1 MLIRRMQQSGA
12 PVALLCIATHLF
24 SLAPRT
30 AWAQAPDTQASES
43 EAEVPSEQEQ
53 PQDEPESGDSARRLS
68 AARVVKGEKLA
79 ELGATAKPVELQ
91 QRADDLQD
99 PALVLGKG
107 ALGLLAGSG
116 ADMSGKTAV
125 SGQTLSLPQG
135 AGTIGGMGESFS
147 TLMSTGVATTAL
159 AFSLPRARG
168 AAQPSL
174 GLVYSSASGAGL
186 AGQGWNVGVP
196 FIARRTDQGV
206 PGYVDPPEGGDWSA
220 SQDRFVYNGADLVPI
235 CTVRGGSCPGARNGE
250 RMPQWASGWQYYRLR
265 IEGQFLR
272 FFWSPDHR
280 TWRVQD
286 KSGTTMEL
294 GVPLNG
300 KGDDNALEVAT
311 EGDRGRIFRWNLAR
325 HYDVHGDGKPAEDAA
340 PRPYNV
346 VVYRYFKD
354 RGTSYPSDI
363 YDTPPAANP
372 ADAPLEAYAHH
383 TRLVWELR
391 SDPATSYRRGWGV
404 EQRYRLAGVDV
415 TSKTFHDVQ
424 GPRRLVRRYRLGYQ
438 PATQSHIS
446 LLASVQLQGRC
457 AGAEESAPAE
467 GNDGVVPAT
476 SCATMPATTFRYSQ
490 VSDGAGARLVKA
502 TDGFG
507 SFDATVR
514 GVKGSPPID
523 LNGRAGMLMDI
534 NGDGLVDVYHPDPGR
549 YQGGH
554 GVFLNGANHEAASF
568 GAAQTVSVTKL
579 KGPGVPTIDAFTLT
593 PRDPN
598 VLSMDFDGNG
608 LVDLVYMARLK
619 APVVFGVAQAGGSYT
634 WQGRV
639 TKVPTQQLPLLDLAN
654 PTYQGK
660 ARMLD
665 VNGDG
670 LIDIVVAAG
679 TALETY
685 FNLAG
690 AP

>member
-1 MLIRRMQQSGA
+1 MLIRRMHQSGA
-12 PVALLCIATHLF
+12 PVALLCIATHLL
-24 SLAPRT
+24 SLVPRT

-43 EAEVPSEQEQ
+43 EAQASGEQEQ
-53 PQDEPESGDSARRLS
+53 PRDEPLAGDQELSPGAAGGLRRL
-68 AARVVKGEKLA
+68 ELA
-79 ELGATAKPVELQ
+79 DASKRLKFEL
-91 QRADDLQD
+91 RADDPQE
-99 PALVLGKG
+99 PAPVLWKD
-107 ALGLLAGSG
+107 AVQLLSGSG
-116 ADMSGKTAV
+116 PSMSGKTAV
-125 SGQTLSLPQG
+125 SGQSLALPQG

-147 TLMSTGVATTAL
+147 TLMSTGVATTGV
-159 AFSLPRARG
+159 AFALPRARG
-168 AAQPSL
+168 SAQPTL

-186 AGQGWNVGVP
+186 AGQGWNIGVP

-206 PGYVDPPEGGDWSA
+206 PGYVDPPEGGDWRA

-235 CTVRGGSCPGARNGE
+235 CTVRGDSCAGARSEE
-250 RMPQWASGWQYYRLR
+250 RMPVWANQWQYFRLR

-300 KGDDNALEVAT
+300 SGDDNALEVAT

-325 HYDVHGDGKPAEDAA
+325 QYDVHGQGEPAEDAA
-340 PRPYNV
+340 PRPYNIV
-346 VVYRYFKD
+346 AYRYMKD

-415 TSKTFHDVQ
+415 TSKTFQDAQ

-438 PATQSHIS
+438 PSAQSHIS
-446 LLASVQLQGRC
+446 LLSSVQLEGRC
-457 AGAEESAPAE
+457 SGVEESAPAE
-467 GNDGVVPAT
+467 GNDGIVPVT

-490 VSDGAGARLVKA
+490 VGDGGAEQLVNA
-502 TDGFG
+502 TQGFG
-507 SFDATVR
+507 AFDATVR
-514 GVKGSPPID
+514 DVKGSPPIE

-534 NGDGLVDVYHPDPGR
+534 NGDGLVDVYHPDPGHYR
-549 YQGGH
+549 GGH
-554 GVFLNGANHEAASF
+554 GVFLNGANHEAAWF
-568 GAAQTVSVTKL
+568 GTAKTVSVTKL
-579 KGPGVPTIDAFTLT
+579 QGPGVPTIDAFTLT

-608 LVDLVYMARLK
+608 LVDLVYMPRLK
-619 APVVFGVAQAGGSYT
+619 APVVFGACWMS
-634 WQGRV
+634 
-639 TKVPTQQLPLLDLAN
+639 
-654 PTYQGK
+654 
-660 ARMLD
+660 
-665 VNGDG
+665 
-670 LIDIVVAAG
+670 
-679 TALETY
+679 TAM
-685 FNLAG
+685 G
-690 AP
+690 